1 MLLPNQ
7 KRGDEEGEGYECDE
21 NQRVEEYNAVGTQRE
36 GWLGG
41 VGGELIFVATSKVW
55 AQESSHLP

>member
-41 VGGELIFVATSKVW
+41 VGGELIFVATSKV
-55 AQESSHLP
+55 